1 MTTHPKRPTPPP
13 TLPTRYDA
21 IVVGSGI
28 SGGWSA
34 KELCEKGLKVL
45 LLDRGRMIEHV
56 KDYHTAMMH
65 PWEFPHHDVRMPEDL
80 LKHYPVQNRT
90 GFAITEATHHHFV
103 NDLENPYVE
112 EKPFDWI
119 RGYHVGGKS
128 LMWGRYSFR
137 FSDLDFEA
145 NAREGIAVDWPIRY
159 QDLAPWYD
167 KVERFAGIAG
177 DRDGLPHLP
186 DGQFQPALPDN
197 CLEQHFRKTINAA
210 YPDRRVIAARA
221 AHLTAPTPEQL
232 ALGRGKCQFRNLC
245 MRGCPYG
252 AYFSTQSATLP
263 AARRTGNLTLR
274 PHSIVQAVLFDD
286 RKQRASGVRV
296 LDEQTGETLEFFGK
310 LIFLNASALGST
322 YILLNSTS
330 RRFPHGMDDSG
341 QLGHNLMDHH
351 FHVGA
356 NADYE
361 GDLDKIY
368 FGRHPAGLYIP
379 RFRNLNGQRSA
390 FARGYGFEVYTH
402 RQNWDHAFEG
412 EGFGKELKEKATQF
426 GVWKITLDAFGECL
440 PYFDNRVTLT
450 DDVRDKW
457 GQPVLKMDVHYREN
471 EHLMRKDAEEQAVE
485 MLEKGG
491 FTNIEGFNEQSAPGL
506 SIHEM
511 GTARMG
517 RDPKTSVFNG
527 FNQHHAVRNLFCTDG
542 ACMTSSPCQN
552 PSLTYMALSA
562 RAADYA
568 VRELKRG
575 NL

>member
-1 MTTHPKRPTPPP
+1 MTDAQHTPP
-13 TLPTRYDA
+13 PTRYDA

-34 KELCEKGLKVL
+34 KELCEKGLNVL
-45 LLDRGRMIEHV
+45 LLERGRMIEHV
-56 KDYHTAMMH
+56 SDYHTATKA
-65 PWEFPHHDVRMPEDL
+65 PWEFPHRNQQMPDDL
-80 LKHYPVQNRT
+80 LKNYPVQNRT

-119 RGYHVGGKS
+119 RGYQVGGKS

-159 QDLAPWYD
+159 KDIAPWYD
-167 KVERFAGIAG
+167 YVEKFAGIAG

-197 CLEQHFRKTINAA
+197 CVEQHFRKTVNAQYA
-210 YPDRRVIAARA
+210 DRKVISARA
-221 AHLTAPTPEQL
+221 AHLTAPTKEQM
-232 ALGRGKCQFRNLC
+232 ALGRAKCQFRNLC

-263 AARRTGNLTLR
+263 AARRTGKLTVR
-274 PHSIVQAVLFDD
+274 PHSIVNSLIYDE
-286 RKQRASGVRV
+286 RKGRATGVRV
-296 LDEQTGETLEFFGK
+296 IDEQTSQWHEFQAK
-310 LIFLNASALGST
+310 IIFLNASALGST
-322 YILLNSTS
+322 FILMNSKS
-330 RRFPHGMDDSG
+330 NRFPNGMDDSG

-356 NADYE
+356 TADYKH
-361 GDLDKIY
+361 DLDKVY
-368 FGRHPAGLYIP
+368 YGRHPAGLYIP
-379 RFRNLNGQRSA
+379 RFRNVGQDKQP
-390 FARGYGFEVYTH
+390 FIRGYGFEVYTG
-402 RQNWDHAFEG
+402 RQNWEHAYG
-412 EGFGKELKEKATQF
+412 TDGFGADFKEQATQF
-426 GVWKITLDAFGECL
+426 GDWKITLDAFGECL
-440 PYFDNRVTLT
+440 PYYDNKVTLT
-450 DDVRDKW
+450 DAVTDKW

-471 EHLMRKDAEEQAVE
+471 ESLMRSDAKEQAVL
-485 MLEKGG
+485 MLEKAG
-491 FTNIEGFNEQSAPGL
+491 FSNIEGFDSQAHPGL

-517 RDPKTSVFNG
+517 HDPKSSVFNKW
-527 FNQHHAVRNLFCTDG
+527 NQHHVVKNVFCTDG
-542 ACMTSSPCQN
+542 ASMTSSPCQN

-568 VRELKRG
+568 VRELKKG

>member
-1 MTTHPKRPTPPP
+1 MH
-13 TLPTRYDA
+13 TRQQEPLADHYDA

-34 KELCEKGLKVL
+34 KELSEKGLKVL
-45 LLDRGRMIEHV
+45 LLERGRMIEHV
-56 KDYHTAMMH
+56 TDYHTATKA
-65 PWEFPHHDVRMPEDL
+65 PWEFPHRNARMPIDL
-80 LKHYPVQNRT
+80 LKKYPVQNRT

-119 RGYHVGGKS
+119 RGYHVGGRS

-145 NAREGIAVDWPIRY
+145 NAREGIATDWPIRY
-159 QDLAPWYD
+159 KDIAPWYD
-167 KVERFAGIAG
+167 YVEKFAGIAG
-177 DRDGLPHLP
+177 NRDGLPHLP
-186 DGQFQPALPDN
+186 DGQFQPPLPDN
-197 CLEQHFRKTINAA
+197 CLEQHFRKSVNEQFA
-210 YPDRRVIAARA
+210 DRKVISARA
-221 AHLTAPTPEQL
+221 AHITAPTKEQTE
-232 ALGRGKCQFRNLC
+232 LGRAKCQFRNMC

-263 AARRTGNLTLR
+263 AARRTKNLTVR
-274 PHSIVQAVLFDD
+274 PHSIVNSIIYDEKLGKAT
-286 RKQRASGVRV
+286 GVRV
-296 LDEQTGETLEFFGK
+296 IDEQTNQWHEFRAK
-310 LIFLNASALGST
+310 IIFLNASALGST
-322 YILLNSTS
+322 FILLNSRS
-330 RRFPHGMDDSG
+330 NRFPNGMDDSG

-356 NADYE
+356 NAIYE
-361 GDLDKIY
+361 RDLDKVY
-368 FGRHPAGLYIP
+368 YGRHPAGLYIP
-379 RFRNLNGQRSA
+379 RFRNLGQDQQP
-390 FARGYGFEVYTH
+390 FKRGYGFEVYTG
-402 RQNWDHAFEG
+402 RQNWDHAYG
-412 EGFGKELKEKATQF
+412 LEGFGADFKQKATQF
-426 GVWKITLDAFGECL
+426 GNWTITLDAFGECL
-440 PYFDNRVTLT
+440 PYYDNRVSLT
-450 DDVRDKW
+450 DEVKDKW

-471 EHLMRKDAEEQAVE
+471 ETLMRKDAQEQAVL
-485 MLEKGG
+485 MLEKAG
-491 FTNIEGFNEQSAPGL
+491 FSTIEGFDSQAHPGL

-517 RDPKTSVFNG
+517 NDPKTSVFNK
-527 FNQHHAVRNLFCTDG
+527 FNQHHIVKNVFCTDG

-568 VRELKRG
+568 VRELKKG

>member
-1 MTTHPKRPTPPP
+1 MIQERNKGVPEQTPA
-13 TLPTRYDA
+13 RFDA

-45 LLDRGRMIEHV
+45 LLERGRMIEHV
-56 KDYHTAMMH
+56 KDYPTAMMA
-65 PWEFPHHDVRMPEDL
+65 PWEFPHRNQVMPEDL
-80 LKHYPVQNRT
+80 LKKYPVQNRT

-119 RGYHVGGKS
+119 RGYQVGGRS

-145 NAREGIAVDWPIRY
+145 NAREGIATDWPIRY
-159 QDLAPWYD
+159 KDLAPWYD
-167 KVERFAGIAG
+167 YVETFAGIAG

-197 CLEQHFRKTINAA
+197 CLEAHFRKTVNARF
-210 YPDRRVIAARA
+210 PDRKVISARA
-221 AHLTAPTPEQL
+221 AHLTAPTKEQT
-232 ALGRGKCQFRNLC
+232 ALGRASCQFRNLC

-263 AARRTGNLTLR
+263 AARRTRNLTVR
-274 PHSIVQAVLFDD
+274 PHSIVNSIIYDEKTGKA
-286 RKQRASGVRV
+286 AGVRV
-296 LDEQTGETLEFFGK
+296 IDETTGQWHEFYAK
-310 LIFLNASALGST
+310 IIFLNASALGST
-322 YILLNSTS
+322 FILLNSGS
-330 RRFPHGMDDSG
+330 ARFPNGMDDSG

-356 NADYE
+356 RADYLH
-361 GDLDKIY
+361 DLDKY
-368 FGRHPAGLYIP
+368 YYGRHPAGLYIP
-379 RFRNLNGQRSA
+379 RFRNLGTDRQP
-390 FARGYGFEVYTH
+390 FKRGYGFEVYTS
-402 RQNWDHAFEG
+402 RSNWEHSLDE
-412 EGFGKELKEKATQF
+412 EGFGPEFKEMAGSF
-426 GVWKITLDAFGECL
+426 GGWNITLDAFGECL
-440 PYFDNRVTLT
+440 PYFDNRVYLT
-450 DDVRDKW
+450 DEVKDKW

-471 EHLMRKDAEEQAVE
+471 ETLMRKDAQEQAVR
-485 MLEKGG
+485 MLEAAGCSH
-491 FTNIEGFNEQSAPGL
+491 IEGFDSQAHPGL

-517 RDPKTSVFNG
+517 SDPKTSVFNRY
-527 FNQHHAVRNLFCTDG
+527 NQHHAVKNVFCTDG

-568 VRELKRG
+568 VRELKKG